1 MSKRDCYSHF
11 MCCSGYFL
19 CFAVCDDSLGDSKRT
34 RNKGTRTV
42 ADVIMSCTKIA
53 IGFYQVV
60 SGIFSTLVGVH
71 WAVILISMEKWLK
84 FVEGNILQFAPLS
97 CINSFLRLDP
107 FIQFT
112 FAIAINILVV
122 FLILLYL
129 FLKNRHINKM
139 EISISEKM
147 KKISSLKKS
156 CYRNILL
163 FLLLSYPV
171 TSKKIIDIL
180 PMPGVCVTLCF
191 QKDGSDC
198 ISLLKADY
206 SIRCFTTRHDIF
218 WRIAAAFAL
227 YPAVF
232 PLSLPFRIYKYRK
245 CDPEEDEMAFSFRV
259 FFESYKEDY
268 WFWRIVEM
276 YRKLVLI
283 SCILLFESD
292 SRSQI
297 GFTVIASSVS
307 GITYTI
313 FRPMKGKFEDRLQ
326 TLALWII
333 LFNVCLGAIYSQPDV
348 SRNQGENSSMFIN
361 VVFVVLNGAVLI
373 WSIGKSSLQYKI
385 KTHKIR

>member
-1 MSKRDCYSHF
+1 M
-11 MCCSGYFL
+11 
-19 CFAVCDDSLGDSKRT
+19 
-34 RNKGTRTV
+34 
-42 ADVIMSCTKIA
+42 

-232 PLSLPFRIYKYRK
+232 PLSLLFRIYKYRK

-297 GFTVIASSVS
+297 GFTVIAASVS

-313 FRPMKGKFEDRLQ
+313 SRPMKDKFEDRLQ

-333 LFNVCLGAIYSQPDV
+333 FFNVCLGAIYLQPDV
-348 SRNQGENSSMFIN
+348 STNQGENNSVFIN
-361 VVFVVLNGAVLI
+361 VVFVVLNGAILI
-373 WSIGKSSLQYKI
+373 WSIGESLCITKKMNLI
-385 KTHKIR
+385 K